1 MNELPRQPTE
11 AKKGGLSASS
21 VHDST
26 GQSPLGQDLTKS
38 FHPAPSASVQAP
50 DAVAGAV
57 SARGDRSDRSAEAA
71 AGQVVTPQS
80 AGDYHR
86 YPFYSPRFWHGMRP
100 GTWLGLLK
108 AGRFRIH
115 PSRIPMFIGVSVATL
130 LNTVLALLQS
140 LFYRRAL
147 AEAEL
152 HGPPVFIVGHWRSG
166 TTLLHELMVR
176 DERLSSPTTFQCFA
190 PHHFLVTEWFF
201 CRFTSWLLPGKRP
214 MDDMAAGWE
223 RPQEDEFALLTL
235 GLPSPYRRI
244 AFPNNPP
251 VDEAYLDFEGVPEEA
266 VQEWLQRLR
275 SFLIAV
281 SMSTG
286 RPLIIKSPTH
296 TGRIARLAREFPEAK
311 FIHITRDPRELF
323 PSTCRLWR
331 SLDDVQAL
339 QKPNHQQ
346 LEKYVVDC
354 LRRMYGAFQS
364 QRDQIDAHRLV
375 DVRYE
380 DLVNDP
386 VATLRRIYETLRLS
400 DFDTVQPTIEAWVE
414 SEHKGYKPNKHQLPA
429 DKEAMILSA
438 WGDYFERYGYR

>member
-1 MNELPRQPTE
+1 LTPPEPLE
-11 AKKGGLSASS
+11 AGTAIA
-21 VHDST
+21 
-26 GQSPLGQDLTKS
+26 GQTS
-38 FHPAPSASVQAP
+38 HAP
-50 DAVAGAV
+50 DRVTG
-57 SARGDRSDRSAEAA
+57 SLQSGKGETPGKAA
-71 AGQVVTPQS
+71 ANRSRT
-80 AGDYHR
+80 DFHR

-100 GTWLGLLK
+100 GTWLGLLRS
-108 AGRFRIH
+108 GGFRVH
-115 PSRIPMFIGVSVATL
+115 PSRIPMLVGVSVATS
-130 LNTVLALLQS
+130 LNTVLGIFQS
-140 LFYRRAL
+140 LLFQRKL
-147 AEAEL
+147 ADAEL

-201 CRFTSWLLPGKRP
+201 CRFASWLLPGKRP
-214 MDDMAAGWE
+214 MDNMAAGWD

-244 AFPNNPP
+244 AFPNNAS
-251 VDEAYLDFEGVPEEA
+251 VDDEYLDFEGVSEAA
-266 VQEWLQRLR
+266 VQHWLKSLR
-275 SFLIAV
+275 SFLVAV
-281 SMSTG
+281 STSTG

-331 SLDDVQAL
+331 SLDEVQAL
-339 QKPNHQQ
+339 QKPNHEQI
-346 LEKYVVDC
+346 EKYVVDC
-354 LRRMYGAFQS
+354 FQRMYAAFHA

-386 VATLRRIYETLRLS
+386 VGTLRRIYETLRLS

-414 SEHKGYKPNKHQLPA
+414 SEHKDYKANRHQLPA
-429 DKEAMILSA
+429 DKEALILSA
-438 WGDYFERYGYR
+438 WQDYFERYGYR